1 MSEDQ
6 EKQAAEP
13 GAEVKVK
20 VRMGEK
26 DRPEDEKP
34 QDEVRVT
41 RHRVTVNGRELHYT
55 VTAGTVVLAEE
66 KHAKEG
72 ESEGLKPR
80 ARVFFV
86 AYALDGQP
94 DPRTRPVTFSFNGG
108 PGSSSVWLH
117 LGLLGPRRVVMG
129 DAGVLT
135 GPPYD
140 LVGNEFTLLTHSDLV
155 FIDPVSTGYSR
166 VTEGEK
172 PGDFHGFQKDI
183 ESVGD
188 FIRLWTSRA
197 GRWLSPKF
205 LIGESYGTTRAA
217 GLSGYLQ
224 ERHGLF
230 LNGIMLVSSILDFST
245 VDFTPG
251 HDLPYVV
258 HLPTAAATAWYH
270 GRLGGERS
278 LAEVLREAED
288 FADGDYARALHAGSR
303 LSANEQQRV
312 AGRYAELT
320 GLSVD
325 FVRRNDLRVTLD
337 RFRKELLRDQ
347 ARTVGRL
354 DSRFTGID
362 RDAGGEGT
370 EYDPSLSAILGP
382 YTAAMNH
389 YVRAELGFESDLPYE
404 ILTGRVRPWSYK
416 EFENKHVRVSDTLRK
431 AMHQNPHLKVFVASG
446 YFDFATPYHATRH
459 TLDHLGLDPS
469 LRGNIR
475 EAFYEAGHMMY
486 VHRPSL
492 ERQSA
497 DLASFVEWASSGNS
511 GAGL

>member
-1 MSEDQ
+1 MSEQHPKPD
-6 EKQAAEP
+6 EQAR
-13 GAEVKVK
+13 VDVK
-20 VRMGEK
+20 VRLPGPNVPPEGE
-26 DRPEDEKP
+26 P

-41 RHRVTVNGRELHYT
+41 RHRITAGGRELAYT
-55 VTAGTVVLAEE
+55 VTTGTLVLTEE
-66 KHAKEG
+66 QQSRDG
-72 ESEGLKPR
+72 EAEGLRPR

-86 AYALDGQP
+86 AYALDG
-94 DPRTRPVTFSFNGG
+94 DHAPRERPVTFSFNGG

-129 DAGVLT
+129 DAGALT

-140 LVGNEFTLLTHSDLV
+140 LTDNAFTLLTHSDLV

-166 VTEGEK
+166 VVDGEK

-230 LNGIMLVSSILDFST
+230 LNGIMLISSILDFST

-270 GRLGGERS
+270 GRMPGERP
-278 LAEVLREAED
+278 LAEVLREAEA
-288 FADGDYARALHAGSR
+288 FADGEYAHALHTGAR
-303 LSANEQQRV
+303 LGAEDRRRV
-312 AGRYAELT
+312 AQRYADLT
-320 GLSVD
+320 GLSVE
-325 FVRRNDLRVTLD
+325 FVLRSDLRVTLA
-337 RFRKELLRDQ
+337 RFCKELLRGEG
-347 ARTVGRL
+347 RTVGRL
-354 DSRFTGID
+354 DSRFTGRD
-362 RDAGGEGT
+362 RDDAGESG

-389 YVRAELGFESDLPYE
+389 YVRVELGYESDLPYE

-416 EFENKHVRVSDTLRK
+416 EFENRHVRVSDTLRK
-431 AMHQNPHLKVFVASG
+431 AMHQNPHLKVLVASG

-459 TLDHLGLDPS
+459 TLDHLQLAPE
-469 LRGNIR
+469 LRANLR
-475 EAFYEAGHMMY
+475 ETFYEAGHMMY
-486 VHRPSL
+486 VAPASL
-492 ERQSA
+492 AQQA
-497 DLASFVEWASSGNS
+497 TDLTDFIEWASGR
-511 GAGL
+511 AAQAP